1 MDLAYI
7 ETIPFYENISA
18 KVHSDAKAGSV
29 KSGLH
34 TILPN
39 PLHNNFII
47 RTEDGAVEF
56 DFKNQQDKVNL
67 DALFCRASA
76 HICNVKSTGKDGF
89 LFDLYVFAGAVE
101 DFGEVT
107 ILAEE
112 DNLKNLQSKKN
123 PIKTEKLQKE
133 LTENCTLKL
142 DGESYFIMQGNY
154 EKTQEEESEE
164 NDENGVKDNVEPKGA
179 FSILC
184 ERFRK
189 CFAIKVQQKNLTSA
203 GTDKYFAVT
212 GVSSRKNIQTAGNFH
227 LVKAKL
233 VFSNQKKAAS
243 EYNRKKLEE
252 ITEKTGSYLKA
263 WQEYTGARGDRIL
276 TQARKFGL
284 QHYNNCV
291 PTSSDTVKLYFDENI
306 IDKIKECKIEEIILC
321 KNGESLPLFI
331 QDKKCDFLEYC
342 TKKKNAD
349 SERKKNKQAKKEDVC
364 CGIKDFKDN
373 WIEIKLPDGKD
384 MPSPNDVAQKGYV
397 VMSMKGEESQI
408 ERQQTAWEAI
418 KQGKSGISSLGN
430 ILEGSFDFISSGSTP
445 PKVHITNRVR
455 QKIFKDPPTDRQLEA
470 IDLALRTPDIAL
482 IQGPPGT
489 GKTTVITAVLEILN
503 EAQDKRGVSA
513 GRVLA
518 TSYQHDAVENMIERI
533 KVNALPT
540 WKYGKR
546 RGNSANYNEHID
558 SWCKEI
564 EERVYSLNPDIRL
577 SQEEETFHAYVAEY
591 VYSPLPENRDRVLEY
606 ISTLPVTEG
615 IASKTRKLLLKKES
629 PSDSYTAPDLL
640 RKIRSLRTT
649 EKSFSD
655 DGSKRAEDLYFA
667 LEERKWFSEHKEDEK
682 LLMDLV
688 MGTSPSANQLS
699 ELSKLKL
706 ELLEEFSKRPAYI
719 CAEVEEDVVSL
730 CKITANF
737 LESQHGK
744 KDKKEQIIAEWIGN
758 LQGGREAFSRAIKDC
773 DFVYAATSQQS
784 VGKDILN
791 QKKAAEGGIE
801 TNAKLYDTVIID
813 EAARAAPP
821 DLLIPMCMAVKR
833 IILVGD
839 HRQLPQ
845 LVDDDL
851 CNNVYEKV
859 RTEIEKN
866 DNQTEPEYYHSES
879 DNRHSELVSES
890 NIENTYED
898 AFNLSLFELL
908 FKKLKDLEKKDGIKR
923 TITLDKQFRTHPVL
937 GNLCSNLFYK
947 EEGGYAS
954 PRGAEDFS
962 HNLPEIK
969 NKAAVWIDVPK
980 EYGKEEKQG
989 TSRIRDCE
997 ADCIVERFLSFVR
1010 SQKDVP
1016 KDEKFSYGIIAFY
1029 SAQRDL
1035 IQRKLSSH
1043 KGELK
1048 DVTYRV
1054 GTVDAFQGMEFDVVF
1069 LSVVRTD
1076 GSIDFL
1082 TPNRLCV
1089 SMSRQKKVLVTVGC
1103 KDFFTSKEARSQK
1116 IPALSEFYDLC
1127 AGKNDDGYGA
1137 VLTWKK

>member
-18 KVHSDAKAGSV
+18 KVHSDV
-29 KSGLH
+29 KTVMIKTGPH

-39 PLHNNFII
+39 PQHNNFII
-47 RTEDGAVEF
+47 RTETGAVEF
-56 DFKNQQDKVNL
+56 DFKNPQDKANL
-67 DALFCRASA
+67 DTQFCRGSA
-76 HICNVKSTGKDGF
+76 NICNVKSAGKDGF

-107 ILAEE
+107 ILAEK
-112 DNLKNLQSKKN
+112 DNLKNLQNKKN
-123 PIKTEKLQKE
+123 PVKTDELQKQ
-133 LTENCTLKL
+133 LTRDSTIYL

-154 EKTQEEESEE
+154 EKPQEEDSE
-164 NDENGVKDNVEPKGA
+164 DEEDVEEEQKDKAVQIGA

-184 ERFRK
+184 ERFNK
-189 CFAIKVQQKNLTSA
+189 CFLIKVQQKNLTST
-203 GTDKYFAVT
+203 GMDKYFAVT
-212 GVSSRKNIQTAGNFH
+212 GTESRKNIITGGNFH

-233 VFSNQKKAAS
+233 VFSDQKKAAS

-252 ITEKTGSYLKA
+252 ITEKSGSYLKA
-263 WQEYTGARGDRIL
+263 WQEYTGARGNRIL
-276 TQARKFGL
+276 TQARKFGAM
-284 QHYNNCV
+284 HYNNCV
-291 PTSSDTVKLYFDENI
+291 PTSSDSVKLYFEENI
-306 IDKIKECKIEEIILC
+306 SEKITECKVEEITLW
-321 KNGESLPLFI
+321 KNEDPKPLFL
-331 QDKKCDFLEYC
+331 QDKKCDFLEYFA
-342 TKKKNAD
+342 KKKEIEK
-349 SERKKNKQAKKEDVC
+349 ERKQKGLLKIKEVC
-364 CGIKDFKDN
+364 CSLVDCKDN
-373 WIEIKLPDGKD
+373 WIEMTLPEGNN
-384 MPSPNDVAQKGYV
+384 MPSPNEVAQKGYIT
-397 VMSMKGEESQI
+397 MSMKGEESQI
-408 ERQQTAWEAI
+408 ERQQDAWEAI
-418 KQGKSGISSLGN
+418 RQGKSGITSLGN
-430 ILEGSFDFISSGSTP
+430 ILEGSFDFMPSGSRP
-445 PKVHITNRVR
+445 PRMRITNRVR
-455 QKIFKDPPTDRQLEA
+455 EKIFNNPPTDRQLEA
-470 IDLALRTPDIAL
+470 IDLALSTPDIAL

-546 RGNSANYNEHID
+546 RGTAGNYNEHID

-564 EERVYSLNPDIRL
+564 EERVYALNPNIQV
-577 SQEEETFHAYVAEY
+577 SHEVETFHAYVAEY
-591 VYSPLPENRDRVLEY
+591 VHLPLPENRERLLEY
-606 ISTLPVTEG
+606 ISRLPVTEE
-615 IASKTRKLLLKKES
+615 IASEARTLLLKKNQPSES
-629 PSDSYTAPDLL
+629 YKTTDLL
-640 RKIRSLRTT
+640 RKIRALRTS
-649 EKSFSD
+649 ERAFSD
-655 DGSKRAEDLYFA
+655 DGVKRAEELFFA
-667 LEERKWFSEHKEDEK
+667 LDDRKWFSEHKEAER

-688 MGTSPSANQLS
+688 MSDFPSEKQLL

-706 ELLEEFSKRPAYI
+706 DLFEEFAPRPAYI
-719 CAEVEEDVVSL
+719 CDEVEDAIISL
-730 CKITANF
+730 CKMTANF
-737 LESQHGK
+737 LEAQRGK
-744 KDKKEQIIAEWIGN
+744 KDKKDQIIADWIGN
-758 LQGGREAFSRAIKDC
+758 LQGGHEAFSRAIKDC

-784 VGKDILN
+784 VGKDIKQ
-791 QKKAAEGGIE
+791 QKLAVEGGEGIYIHF
-801 TNAKLYDTVIID
+801 YDTVIID

-821 DLLIPMCMAVKR
+821 DLLIPMCKAVKR

-851 CNNVYEKV
+851 CNAVYEKV
-859 RTEIEKN
+859 QAEIKK
-866 DNQTEPEYYHSES
+866 D
-879 DNRHSELVSES
+879 ES
-890 NIENTYED
+890 NSKPAAKDETPKDSYED
-898 AFNLSLFELL
+898 AFKLSLFELL

-954 PRGAEDFS
+954 PRVAEDFS
-962 HNLPEIK
+962 HNLPGIE

-980 EYGKEEKQG
+980 ECGKEEKRG

-997 ADCIVERFLSFVR
+997 ADCIVERFLTFVR
-1010 SQKDVP
+1010 SQRDVP
-1016 KDEKFSYGIIAFY
+1016 KEKRFSYGIIAFY

-1035 IQRKLSSH
+1035 IQKKLSSH
-1043 KGELK
+1043 RGELK
-1048 DVTYRV
+1048 DVTYKV

-1069 LSVVRTD
+1069 LSVVRSE

-1089 SMSRQKKVLVTVGC
+1089 SMSRQKKVLVAVGC

-1127 AGKNDDGYGA
+1127 AGKKDDGYGV
-1137 VLTWKK
+1137 VLQWKK